1 MKEEDRWHLYIPVNH
16 FLFVLLIKPQL
27 DKISPIT
34 ATNEHKYDEF
44 YCVANRNLS
53 LRAGPRTS
61 EDTLLSCGSTHDEV
75 LFDLRSIGISHE
87 ISGQETA
94 EVILQAK
101 ISICRVAA
109 DLTSFSWVW
118 QHCYYIFMTDAS
130 VGEKQVKNNAHFK
143 NGP

>member
-1 MKEEDRWHLYIPVNH
+1 MKEEDRCHLYIHVNH

-34 ATNEHKYDEF
+34 ATNEHEYDAF

-61 EDTLLSCGSTHDEV
+61 EDTLLGCGSTHDEV

-94 EVILQAK
+94 EVVLQAK

-109 DLTSFSWVW
+109 DLTSFSWV
-118 QHCYYIFMTDAS
+118 
-130 VGEKQVKNNAHFK
+130 
-143 NGP
+143 